1 MIENIGF
8 ENVRIT
14 DSFWCR
20 KQTNNR
26 TVTANNVYKRFYDTG
41 RIEAF
46 KCENTTSL
54 EKQPHFF
61 WDSDV
66 AKWIEAVA
74 YITQQKQVPELEA
87 KVDEVISYIINNQGE
102 DGYFNIYFTSVEP
115 DNRFKFREKHE
126 LYCAGHLLEA
136 GIAYK
141 EATGKDALYLAMK
154 KYVDYIDRVFRIE
167 GSAAFC
173 TPGHQELEMALVR
186 LYRASGE
193 EKYLKLAE
201 WFIDVRGTGKETAV
215 HVEDPSYSQD
225 HLPVREQK
233 KAEGHAVRLLYMCC
247 AMADIAFETDDNE
260 LLDSCE
266 KIFDDIVN
274 KKMYISGGIGSN
286 CNTEG
291 FDEPYYLPNDTAYNE
306 TCASIAMAMFAMRM
320 QRLSNSSVY
329 ADIVERE
336 IYNGILSGV
345 SLDGKSFFYEN
356 PLEIILSVRN
366 QIGGWKKKVY
376 HPLTQRVEV
385 FECSCCPP
393 NILRFI
399 ASIGNFIYTKDGEI
413 IRVNQYID
421 SEAKIGVCTLIQKT
435 EYPRAGRVEFFC
447 LGRVNKIG
455 FRIPFGCKNFDVRVN
470 GQHAIYDIND
480 GYFYVVLSSGDR
492 VVIDFDIG
500 VKYWRA
506 DSRVS
511 DNAGRVALMRGPVLY
526 CLERSSN
533 PSLIDGKIPLRSI
546 RVVGE
551 EPILKYRAGAEFPI
565 MSVFCEWET
574 YEKGALYNCD
584 VRRTVR
590 EYLDFI
596 PYHEFANNGESDM
609 IVWVMN

>member
-1 MIENIGF
+1 MTENIGY

-20 KQTNNR
+20 KQMNNR
-26 TVTANNVYKRFYDTG
+26 TVTADNVYKRFYDTG

-46 KCENTTSL
+46 KCEKTYDP
-54 EKQPHFF
+54 EKKPHFF

-74 YITQQKQVPELEA
+74 YITKLEYAPELEA
-87 KVDEVISYIINNQGE
+87 KADAVIADIVKNQGD

-141 EATGKDALYLAMK
+141 EATGKDALYRAMK
-154 KYVDYIDRVFRIE
+154 KYVDYIDRVFRVE

-186 LYRASGE
+186 LYRVSGE
-193 EKYLKLAE
+193 EKYLRLAE
-201 WFIDVRGTGKETAV
+201 WFIDTRGTGKEAAV
-215 HVEDPSYSQD
+215 HIEDPSYSQD
-225 HLPVREQK
+225 HLAVRKQK
-233 KAEGHAVRLLYMCC
+233 TAEGHAVRLLYMCC
-247 AMADIAFETDDNE
+247 AMADIAVETKDEE
-260 LLDSCE
+260 LLDSCK

-274 KKMYISGGIGSN
+274 KKMYISGGVGSN

-291 FDEPYYLPNDTAYNE
+291 FDEAYYLPNDTAYNE

-320 QRLSNSSVY
+320 QKLSDSSVY

-356 PLEIILSVRN
+356 PLEIVLSVRN
-366 QIGGWKKKVY
+366 QIDGFKKKV
-376 HPLTQRVEV
+376 HRPLTQRVEV

-399 ASIGNFIYTKDGEI
+399 ASLGNLIYTKDGKI

-421 SEAKIGVCTLIQKT
+421 SEAKIGDCTLIQKT
-435 EYPRAGRVEFFC
+435 EYPRTGRVEFFC

-455 FRIPFGCKNFDVRVN
+455 FRIPWGCKNFDVRVN
-470 GQHAIYDIND
+470 GQRAVYDIQE
-480 GYFYVVLSSGDR
+480 GYFYLVLSDGDR
-492 VVIDFDIG
+492 VIIDFDIG
-500 VKYWRA
+500 VKYWHA
-506 DSRVS
+506 DSRVA

-526 CLERSSN
+526 CLERNSN
-533 PSLIDGKIPLRSI
+533 PCLSDCNIPLRSI
-546 RVVGE
+546 RTVGE
-551 EPILKYRAGAEFPI
+551 EPILKYRAGMEFPI
-565 MSVFCEWET
+565 MSVLCEWEA
-574 YEKGALYNCD
+574 YGDGALYDCE
-584 VRRTVR
+584 TPGKTR

-609 IVWVMN
+609 ITWVLD